1 MKSEKGIT
9 LVNLLIYIATLLTVM
24 IVIGRIT
31 GAFNKNLDKVDSS
44 NQAAVSFGQ
53 INSCIAS
60 EVKLN
65 KNTATAL
72 GEMSG
77 DANGGYFF
85 SQTNK
90 EPYSAVKFGTENII
104 SCVNGRVYFNKTK
117 ICDNVS
123 KFEIT
128 YKKSDNPNNGDTIT
142 FKMNIDG
149 KEFTQDYTFR

>member
-9 LVNLLIYIATLLTVM
+9 LVNLLIYIATLLTV
-24 IVIGRIT
+24 IIIIGRIT

-65 KNTATAL
+65 KNTVTAL
-72 GEMSG
+72 GEMNG
-77 DANGGYFF
+77 DVTGGYFF
-85 SQTNK
+85 SPTK
-90 EPYSAVKFGTENII
+90 KSPYSAVKFGSDNII
-104 SCVNGRVYFNKTK
+104 SCINGRVYFNKTK

-123 KFEIT
+123 EFEIT
-128 YKKSDNPNNGDTIT
+128 YTKSDNPDNGDTLT
-142 FKMNIDG
+142 FKMNIEG
-149 KEFTQDYTFR
+149 KEFIQNYTFR